1 MKPATTGI
9 PDQHRQRC
17 DAGFTLIEIIISLV
31 VAGILASIAGMGI
44 VSAFSSYAVVREN
57 VILSQKIQLAATRI
71 QRELLELIDISFEDN
86 AWPYIAYYSADG
98 QPRAIAKVN
107 DTIRLYNNVEG
118 PISAVDL
125 ENNGDILTDS
135 VESFT
140 LNYFQG
146 SNDWNGADIREL
158 STIQFSLNLL
168 RRDVVGSTVN
178 VTTLVHLR
186 NNDNYGGNAV
196 NLPVAPPT
204 GDQYSCFISTM
215 LPDPV
220 GYGFTRSRRSIRWA
234 LIMISVWLVIRCVKK
249 IKWVMP
255 PKASTLFC
263 KKANGSALIGI
274 IIAILV
280 FAALGAAI
288 VPMISSSQLH
298 RIAAGRS
305 AQAYYLAE
313 SGMRYAASQY
323 LHATG
328 EAAKYTALNNLHG
341 FPHQLQDNQGTFTV
355 SINPY
360 YFSVVGAHTNTT
372 TLVTRFYGGLTSGYT
387 FPDAGRLSIEDTIHS
402 FSSAPTVDLAGQQ
415 ITFVLSPT
423 LTVPADTLVYP
434 VAQAPSGQTV
444 SDGGDLSLSPGSG
457 DMFPDRNGAF
467 ELGGT
472 TYTYREYNRDTDTL
486 TGIQRT
492 DSIGFSDIPLTAD
505 EDIRLKKFVKI
516 TSTGTVGSGDMMA
529 SRDIVYHVQ
538 IPEEKAPQRIIFQ
551 ERFDNLDMW
560 NESVL
565 GTHEIIAIGDN
576 NVLRITGITQSG
588 VNTPSASLIA
598 LNTDAVQFNPDRF
611 DVQAKIGYL
620 ETPSPPTHGYDPL
633 PIPTYYSAGLCFRL
647 YGNTNTYG
655 LSFQRGNSFAS
666 PPDNIENALIPVND
680 MHAIVLWQATDN
692 GADKVWLAY
701 KQISDVNLDSSA
713 QEISE
718 AQWVD
723 NLGKKYSIPIT
734 DLTAIPEL
742 PCDYRAIKL
751 RLSST
756 CNPLQSDCTTL
767 EVSVDGGLIWI
778 PVQSNEADLTTFA
791 GQAITAIQFRINP
804 GAIGWHIFNIE
815 FTADNF
821 DVENATLLSRFK
833 ESAAVTFD
841 SGGSDIIE
849 PGDRI
854 IGEDSGATGTVY
866 GSPLLV
872 NENWAADDAAGT
884 LLLENVNGV
893 FNINERLIVAGKSDI
908 ARITGFRAQ
917 DHYIKAYYGTESGCG
932 TPDTDP
938 LDGEKR
944 PYPIDPPEL
953 NWPPDEG
960 DPWTA
965 DKDYFQLI
973 QWDVINSAVGTV
985 DVVDSLDQPNTLI
998 RSSEAALTG
1007 LGSTLGLHTFGKG
1020 SLNVYFDD
1028 FGYQSFVDQPVAIS
1042 QPIQY

>member
-1 MKPATTGI
+1 MKPATTTN
-9 PDQHRQRC
+9 PDQHRSRC
-17 DAGFTLIEIIISLV
+17 DAGFTLIEIIISLI

-44 VSAFSSYAVVREN
+44 VSAFSSYSVVREN
-57 VILSQKIQLAATRI
+57 VALSQKIQLAATRI
-71 QRELLELIDISFEDN
+71 QRELLELTDIGFQDN
-86 AWPYIAYYSADG
+86 ARPYIAYYSADG
-98 QPRAIAKVN
+98 QPRAIAKVD
-107 DTIRLYNNVEG
+107 DTIRLYNDLEG
-118 PISAVDL
+118 PISDADL
-125 ENNGDILTDS
+125 ENNGDILTDG

-146 SNDWNGADIREL
+146 SNVWNGADIREL

-168 RRDVVGSTVN
+168 RHDVAGSTVN
-178 VTTLVHLR
+178 ATTLVHLR
-186 NNDNYGGNAV
+186 NNDNYGGSAV

-204 GDQYSCFISTM
+204 GGQYSCFISTV
-215 LPDPV
+215 LPGSV
-220 GYGFTRSRRSIRWA
+220 GFDSPRIRALMRWI
-234 LIMISVWLVIRCVKK
+234 LIMIPLLWVVRC
-249 IKWVMP
+249 IKHTNRVTP
-255 PKASTLFC
+255 AKPNTPFSNKTD
-263 KKANGSALIGI
+263 GSALIGI

-298 RIAAGRS
+298 RTAAGRS

-323 LHATG
+323 LNATG
-328 EAAKYTALNNLHG
+328 EAAKYAALNDLHG
-341 FPHQLQDNQGTFTV
+341 FPYQLQENQGTFTV
-355 SINPY
+355 SANPY
-360 YFSVVGAHTNTT
+360 YFSVVGDHTNTT
-372 TLVTRFYGGLTSGYT
+372 TLVARFYGGLAPGYT
-387 FPDAGRLSIEDTIHS
+387 FPDAGRLSIEDTIYS
-402 FSSAPTVDLAGQQ
+402 FSAAPVVNLAGQQ
-415 ITFVLSPT
+415 ITFVLSPV
-423 LTVPADTLVYP
+423 LTVAADTPVYP
-434 VAQAPSGQTV
+434 VAQVPSGQTV
-444 SDGGDLSLSPGSG
+444 SDGGNLSLSPGSG
-457 DMFPDRNGAF
+457 DMFPDRNGSF

-472 TYTYREYNRDTDTL
+472 AYTYRENNRDTDTL
-486 TGIQRT
+486 AGIKRN
-492 DSIGFSDIPLTAD
+492 DSLGFSDIPLTVD
-505 EDIRLKKFVKI
+505 EEIRLKKFVKI

-538 IPEEKAPQRIIFQ
+538 IPEEKEAQRITFY
-551 ERFDNLDMW
+551 EKFDNLDKW
-560 NESVL
+560 NPSVL
-565 GTHEIIAIGDN
+565 GSHVIADIGGN
-576 NVLRITGITQSG
+576 NVLRVVGITQYS
-588 VNTPSASLIA
+588 VDTPSASLIA

-611 DVQAKIGYL
+611 DVQVKIGYV

-633 PIPTYYSAGLCFRL
+633 PIPKYYSAGLCFRL

-655 LSFQRGNSFAS
+655 LSFQRGNTSAS
-666 PPDNIENALIPVND
+666 PPDNIENGLIPVND
-680 MHAIVLWQATDN
+680 MHAIVLWQATNN

-723 NLGKKYSIPIT
+723 TSGRKYSEAIT

-742 PCDYRAIKL
+742 PCDYRAVKL

-756 CNPLQSDCTTL
+756 CDPLQADCTTL
-767 EVSVDGGLIWI
+767 EVSIDGGAVWI
-778 PVQSNEADLTTFA
+778 PMQSNEADLTSFA
-791 GQAITAIQFRINP
+791 GQAITTIQFRINT
-804 GAIGWHIFNIE
+804 GTIGWHIFNVG

-833 ESAAVTFD
+833 ASASITFD
-841 SGGSDIIE
+841 TGGSDFIE

-854 IGEDSGATGTVY
+854 IGRDSGAVGTVY
-866 GSPLLV
+866 GSPILV
-872 NENWAADDAAGT
+872 NDNWTTDDAAGT

-917 DHYIKAYYGTESGCG
+917 DRYIKAYYGTASGCG
-932 TPDTDP
+932 TPNTDP

-973 QWDVINSAVGTV
+973 QWDAINSAVGTV
-985 DVVDSLDQPNTLI
+985 DRVDSLDQPNTLI